1 MTTTLFRSP
10 VVAVG
15 IVVGAILGG
24 AEIAGGGTVWRVA
37 TSALI
42 PIGWALA
49 VTILGRRN
57 GTMSV
62 LAGRPVD
69 ERYAHMNLEASAWAL
84 GITAFAALGAFVVA
98 DATRGDWA
106 PYAFICAVMAAAYVG
121 SLVVI
126 RLRG

>member
-1 MTTTLFRSP
+1 MTTMLRRSP
-10 VVAVG
+10 VVVVG
-15 IVVGAILGG
+15 VVVGAILGG
-24 AEIAGGGTVWRVA
+24 AEIAGGGPAWRVA

-49 VTILGRRN
+49 VAILGRN
-57 GTMSV
+57 SETMSV

-84 GITAFAALGAFVVA
+84 GVTAVAGLGAFVVA

-106 PYAFICAVMAAAYVG
+106 PYAFMCAVMAAAYVA
-121 SLVVI
+121 SLVII
-126 RLRG
+126 RLRS